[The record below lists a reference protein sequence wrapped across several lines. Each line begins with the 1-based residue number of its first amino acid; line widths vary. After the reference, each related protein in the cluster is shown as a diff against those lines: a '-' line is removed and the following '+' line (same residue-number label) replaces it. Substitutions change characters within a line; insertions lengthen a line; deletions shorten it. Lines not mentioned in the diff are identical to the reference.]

1 MATKTDTAP
10 FEPSGLVFDC
20 DGTLVDTMF
29 FYWHSWEVICEKY
42 GIKFDMKRFFSFAG
56 VPVRDIYQTLIDE
69 QFTDGRPK
77 PDLDQLLEEKHEIV
91 KEDRKV
97 NPPGPIKC
105 VVDIVK
111 KYHGKIPMAVASSG
125 KRECV
130 HEDLR
135 RNGLTGYFDAVVT
148 CEDVVNGKPAPD
160 IFLLAC
166 KKINVPPEKCR
177 GFEDADLGM
186 VSLNRAGM
194 DAVDVRLMPDYPH
207 KF

>member
-91 KEDRKV
+91 QRRYLSWLTKADIIIGWISILTFQPSSTEDGNQILCKAA
-97 NPPGPIKC
+97 N
-105 VVDIVK
+105 
-111 KYHGKIPMAVASSG
+111 SQ
-125 KRECV
+125 
-130 HEDLR
+130 
-135 RNGLTGYFDAVVT
+135 NYFCFISHFA
-148 CEDVVNGKPAPD
+148 A
-160 IFLLAC
+160 
-166 KKINVPPEKCR
+166 
-177 GFEDADLGM
+177 
-186 VSLNRAGM
+186 
-194 DAVDVRLMPDYPH
+194 
-207 KF
+207 

>member
-1 MATKTDTAP
+1 MEENSEVAP
-10 FEPSGLVFDC
+10 FEPEGLVFDC

-29 FYWHSWEVICEKY
+29 FYWHSWEVVNKKY
-42 GIKFDMKRFFSFAG
+42 GIELDMKRFFSFAG

-77 PDLDQLLEEKHEIV
+77 PDIDQMLAEKHAIV
-91 KEDRKV
+91 KKDRET
-97 NPPGPIKC
+97 NPPGPIQC

-135 RNGLTGYFDAVVT
+135 RNGLTEYFDAIVT

-166 KKINVPPEKCR
+166 EKIRVPAEKCR

-186 VSLNRAGM
+186 LSLERAGI
-194 DAVDVRLMPDYPH
+194 DAVDVRLMTGYPH
-207 KF
+207 TF